1 MRRKILLFIFIIM
14 LTLTGIV
21 NVSAKDEYEGELTIE
36 YLLRN
41 YNVVTLGTR
50 DKYQYSAVN
59 DKTGVK
65 GSVTNVYDI
74 GGPVLIR
81 GNYTGTE
88 TLENEF
94 AQKTNGIPSYI
105 SGYLGQNVRS
115 GSKESADISNIYVGN
130 NNTVYKSENV
140 YVVNKTKYNHEYP
153 VYRTDDYIGFDSLYA
168 AIVNEQQTI
177 NLGNSLVVNDPTL
190 LMQYKDYLDASQNK
204 FIINSPGNYNYTSS
218 NINKIYIFDYDP
230 NELYII
236 SNTSKYIYEMPELEI
251 RYSDGTIY
259 KTDSDSVYCGR
270 KDSNEDCTGN
280 IIWNFKNARYVKPN
294 YTTMGHLI
302 APKADVELLES
313 HYAGTII
320 ANSLASEDNKKTA
333 VQFYPYNLDKKLST
347 NQGATCVT
355 ESEDTDT
362 DVYSGNYSI
371 NELLRNYSVVSL
383 GQKEYSPNTKLQEY
397 NVPKG
402 SVNIFHM
409 AGGFLINGNL
419 GLEGVDYISKNQYNY
434 SGIKLDFRYSDSN
447 FANSFLKGNLGNH
460 AHLISEY
467 RQVGNISVPYYLSTI
482 SYGYSSTY
490 LNYSRFWV
498 NNNIQYT
505 NDKDNARGAL
515 NVNLSRNV
523 VRGYESASMHRGEAY
538 FDEYILPDNNT
549 YVRDNETGNYMLFQ
563 KNIYASSNNY
573 INFSKL
579 YNSIVEQ
586 QNKINK
592 GSKLNKSSNGELI
605 IPVGGNYY
613 IDNLDDISKIRFSN
627 WSNNKS
633 GLTIITITDPDVINF
648 PILTDENNK
657 YVYTNDWNG
666 RWNARV
672 TRYTMTHWKFKYEG
686 EPYEVGSSYRLFY
699 PGEYLGQDTYYGN
712 IVWNIPNANY
722 IKLAGGAPFFG
733 HIIAPNADVETPELH
748 FAGAMI
754 VNSLYTEGNTEAH
767 FYPLTVGSV
776 GTGVSSKSKTTGICQ
791 IEKSDISG
799 IIKWNDSDNAS
810 NTRPS
815 SVTVKLLEDGEEVD
829 KVIVTEAD
837 GWKYTFKDKPKT
849 SQTGKKL
856 NYTIKIDKIE
866 NYNTL
871 VSGYNVTNTYQPKVE
886 ALTLE
891 YLLRNYNIVSLGTK
905 EYFAHSQFNN
915 KDTIRGSVTNIYDIG
930 GPVLIRGNFKSSTNL
945 ENEFAQK
952 TNGVPSFILGKLGD
966 NITPGSKEYVDISD
980 IHVGTNNTVYK
991 SENVYQVNNTT
1002 FKYEYPVYR
1011 NNEYLGFDSLYAT
1024 IVTEQSTFDDG
1035 KQLLINDPTL
1045 LMKYNDY
1052 LDTTKNNIII
1062 SEPGNYNYSNSYID
1076 KIYIFDYD
1084 PNEVY
1089 IINNTNK
1096 YIYEMPEV
1104 EIRYSDGRLYD
1115 TKSDAVYC
1123 GRKNE
1128 YESCTGNIIWSF
1140 KNARYVQADYSTI
1153 GHIIAPNADVELL
1166 ESHYAGTII
1175 ANSITSLSNSKTA
1188 VQFYPYNLDKKLVT
1202 EKGANCIT
1210 EDVDLDDDVYS
1221 NNYSLDELLKNYSVV
1236 SLGQKDLGKNTKL
1249 YQYGAP
1255 KGTTNIFHIAGGFLI
1270 NGDLGVD
1277 EIEYEERMLY
1287 DEYGDFFYKEID
1299 SNGVYRGSN
1308 FTYPGIRLDFRYTNS
1323 NSANSYLNGNLGSHA
1338 YLTSKYGAGVSYNS
1352 SYLSN
1357 SKFYVS
1363 NNFDYANKKDAQ
1375 SIFKL
1380 SSWTDHKNFY
1390 TDQDSNYYVTDG
1402 NKYILM
1408 SKDIHAK
1415 SNNYISFERLYNSVV
1430 EQQNKITPGTTLI
1443 KSGNEIEI
1451 PTGGTYT
1458 IDSLEG
1464 INQIKFSNFEN
1475 NKNALT
1481 VITIK
1486 DTGNINF
1493 PKIVNQYGGVIP
1505 TNDWNGRWNNKVK
1518 SYYYW
1523 KYECVYRDSNNYCLY
1538 YPNEY
1543 LAQDTYYGNIVW
1555 NLPNATYIKLAPNAP
1570 FVGHVIAPN
1579 ADVEMPETHF
1589 AGAMIVNSL
1598 NAEGHSEAHFYPLT
1612 VGSVGTGIETKKNVI
1627 GVCEIEKTDVSGTIS
1642 WVNDNNSTDRPK
1654 QMTINLLQDG
1664 KKIKEIVVT
1673 EADGWK
1679 YEVKD
1684 LPKTTVSG
1692 EKINYT
1698 ITTNDVLAEY
1708 STSISGYNIINTYKI
1723 NDYLNYSIEYL
1734 LRNYNVV
1741 TLGTQDIHGNIN
1753 NNIIPGSVTNV
1764 FDIGGPVLIKG
1775 DYTGNPTFD
1784 NEFAQKTNSVP
1795 SYIKGILGKGITPGS
1810 KEYAEISDI
1819 YVGNSNTVHNNGSV
1833 YVVNENSF
1841 DYGYP
1846 AYTDNN
1852 YVDFDKLYASIVT
1865 EQYGLTANSTY
1876 ISGSTP
1882 YISSPG
1888 RYSVSSYINKISIS
1902 NYDPNKLY
1910 VIRMDATLINKMPE
1924 VEVRYSNFDKYETDG
1939 DAVYCGRKDNNEDCG
1954 GNIIFFF
1961 PSARYIK
1968 TDYTTI
1974 GHIVAPKADIEL
1986 VESHYPGSII
1996 ANSITA
2002 TANTKTAIQFYPYN
2016 LDEKL
2021 SSYSSSTCV
2030 TETIYNNQNKDIYE
2044 GSYSIDEL
2052 LKNYSIVTLG
2062 QKELGQNTKLAQYGA
2077 PSGTTNI
2084 FHIVGG
2090 FLIEGDL
2097 GVKNVKYNYQH
2108 ERDLSGIKLEFR
2120 YYNSSYAN
2128 SFIKG
2133 NLGTNVRTTQDGKIE
2148 HSWDSRYIYYNQ
2160 NFKYLSN
2167 AKLYVSDNI
2176 KDTNEII
2183 EAQLTFHK
2191 QILPGYEASF
2201 ERGNFYDDISKY
2213 AKDSETGNYYM
2224 YDANDLVNNG
2234 DYIDFKTLYDSIVYQ
2249 QRNIS
2254 QGQVVTPDSN
2264 GVVTIPIGG
2273 NYTIQDISNAKKI
2286 RFTNYYDNKSKLTII
2301 SINDGGVIN
2310 LPFEETDTWNN
2321 EPTSDYYNRRSDT
2334 RVCTTAYNSSSCSSQ
2349 YERYNNEYVGE
2360 QRYYGNI
2367 VFNIPN
2373 ANYIKFASNNSFKG
2387 HVIAPN
2393 ADVEMPEM
2401 NFAGAMIV
2409 NSLNAEGHS
2418 EAHFYPLTV
2427 GSVGTGSNL
2436 START
2441 IGICEQKEYVT
2452 LTGKKIWDDN
2462 DNQDGLRPNKIT
2474 LNVLA
2479 DGKKVKEQEYHAY
2492 IASENI
2498 WNYTISGLPK
2508 KNPLGKDINYSITE
2522 KAVDNYSTSIDGYD
2536 ITNSYT
2542 PKKTSVTVNKV
2553 WEDEENNDNIRP
2565 DSVMIQLYIQ
2575 EYVNEAP
2582 VGVPVELNEKNNWT
2596 HVFTDLDMYR
2606 YGGYRVIYK
2615 VKEVITPDGYTPTIT
2630 GTQEDGYT
2638 ITNTHT
2644 SEKKSLTINK
2654 VWDDEDNRDGKRTGS
2669 INVQL
2674 YKDGEVFGDVVTLDS
2689 SNNWT
2694 HKYDN
2699 LYVYKNGVEIEYTV
2713 KEVSDMG
2720 VYTPSITKTEEGYTI
2735 TNSYEPER
2743 VSLSVNKV
2751 WDDEDNIDGIR
2762 PESIDIQ
2769 LYADGK
2775 ELGDVITLND
2785 SNNWTHNYEQL
2796 YVYNNGQKI
2805 NYTIKEIEVDGYS
2818 SEIIVNGTNGYT
2830 ITNSH
2835 KPTKTSLKINK
2846 VWDDKNDKDGI
2857 RPEKVLIQL
2866 YKDGEPLGEPVEVNK
2881 ENDWSYEFEDLYVY
2895 ENGEKVKYTVEM
2907 YQEID
2912 GYTYEITGNEEEGY
2926 TITNT
2931 HIPNENKNP
2940 NTLDNIIKFIIIS
2953 IISLIMLVIGI
2964 IIFKKLR
2971 RKEV

>member
-21 NVSAKDEYEGELTIE
+21 NVSAKDEYDGELTIE

-140 YVVNKTKYNHEYP
+140 YVVNKTKYNYEYP

-168 AIVNEQQTI
+168 AVVTQQGSINWGEQLI
-177 NLGNSLVVNDPTL
+177 LNDPTL
-190 LMQYKDYLDASQNK
+190 LMEYKDYLDTNK
-204 FIINSPGNYNYTSS
+204 SKYIINEPGNYNYS
-218 NINKIYIFDYDP
+218 NSVDKIYIFDYDP
-230 NELYII
+230 NELYVIT
-236 SNTSKYIYEMPELEI
+236 NTIYNINKMPELEI
-251 RYSDGTIY
+251 RYSDGTLY
-259 KTDSDSVYCGR
+259 KTNGNSIYCGR
-270 KDSNEDCTGN
+270 TDSNEDCTGN
-280 IIWNFKNARYVKPN
+280 IVWNLLAARYVKLD
-294 YTTMGHLI
+294 YTTIGHII

-320 ANSLASEDNKKTA
+320 ANSLASEANKKTA
-333 VQFYPYNLDKKLST
+333 IQFYPYNLDKKIT
-347 NQGATCVT
+347 NSKGSTCVT

-362 DVYSGNYSI
+362 DVYYGNYSI
-371 NELLRNYSVVSL
+371 DELLRNYSVVSL
-383 GQKEYSPNTKLQEY
+383 GQKEYSPNTKLLEH

-419 GLEGVDYISKNQYNY
+419 GLEGVDYTSKNKYGY
-434 SGIKLDFRYSDSN
+434 SGMKLEFRYSDSSY
-447 FANSFLKGNLGNH
+447 ANSFLKGNLGND
-460 AHLISEY
+460 AHFITSYEY
-467 RQVGNISVPYYLSTI
+467 KNICAGPSHQYNVRFYMNNDT
-482 SYGYSSTY
+482 GYA
-490 LNYSRFWV
+490 V
-498 NNNIQYT
+498 
-505 NDKDNARGAL
+505 DKDNARGAL
-515 NVNLSRNV
+515 NVILDRERLVYGPVKVSDNPLK
-523 VRGYESASMHRGEAY
+523 YEYKYHY
-538 FDEYILPDNNT
+538 EYSNRTDYNT
-549 YVRDNETGNYMLFQ
+549 YIKDNVTGNYLGLGY
-563 KNIYASSNNY
+563 NVYAQNNNY

-579 YNSIVEQ
+579 YNSVVEQ
-586 QNKINK
+586 QKNINK

-605 IPVGGNYY
+605 IPIGGNYY
-613 IDNLDDISKIRFSN
+613 IDDLDDISRIRFSN
-627 WSNNKS
+627 WSNNKNV
-633 GLTIITITDPDVINF
+633 LTVVTITDPDVINF
-648 PILTDENNK
+648 PAVTNESGS
-657 YVYTNDWNG
+657 YVYTSDYYG
-666 RWNARV
+666 RGNSYSSSQYYPNEYV
-672 TRYTMTHWKFKYEG
+672 TADLYH
-686 EPYEVGSSYRLFY
+686 
-699 PGEYLGQDTYYGN
+699 GN

-748 FAGAMI
+748 FAGAMV
-754 VNSLYTEGNTEAH
+754 VNSLYTDGYTEAH
-767 FYPLTVGSV
+767 FFPLKTGSI
-776 GTGVSSKSKTTGICQ
+776 GTGVGYKTKTIGICQ

-799 IIKWNDSDNAS
+799 TIKWNDSDNAS

-815 SVTVKLLEDGEEVD
+815 SVTVKLLEDGEELD
-829 KVIVTEAD
+829 KITVTEAD

-1221 NNYSLDELLKNYSVV
+1221 GNYSLDELLKNYSVV
-1236 SLGQKDLGKNTKL
+1236 SLGQKENEKNTKL
-1249 YQYGAP
+1249 YQYNSP
-1255 KGTTNIFHIAGGFLI
+1255 QGTTNIFHIAGGFLI
-1270 NGDLGVD
+1270 NGDLGIKEV
-1277 EIEYEERMLY
+1277 E
-1287 DEYGDFFYKEID
+1287 YKERT
-1299 SNGVYRGSN
+1299 VYSESSYSSVSGTN
-1308 FTYPGIRLDFRYTNS
+1308 YTYPGIRLDFRYTNNNYS
-1323 NSANSYLNGNLGSHA
+1323 NSYLKGNLGSHA
-1338 YLTSKYGAGVSYNS
+1338 YLSDNYGDQYRYMYDS
-1352 SYLSN
+1352 SYLGS
-1357 SKFYVS
+1357 SRFYVS
-1363 NNFDYANKKDAQ
+1363 TNFKYANKSKAQ
-1375 SIFKL
+1375 SVFKL
-1380 SSWTDHKNFY
+1380 YSWINRKDLYNDMDPNKY
-1390 TDQDSNYYVTDG
+1390 ITDG

-1415 SNNYISFERLYNSVV
+1415 SNNFINFERLYNSVV
-1430 EQQNKITPGTTLI
+1430 EQQSEINVGTTLT
-1443 KSGNEIEI
+1443 KSGNQIVI
-1451 PTGGTYT
+1451 PTGGNYT

-1464 INQIKFSNFEN
+1464 VSQIKFNNFSN
-1475 NKNALT
+1475 NKNVLT

-1486 DTGNINF
+1486 DTGAINF
-1493 PKIVNQYGGVIP
+1493 PKIVNESGGLIK
-1505 TNDWNGRWNNKVK
+1505 TNDWNGRWNSKRVCSTSSSGSV
-1518 SYYYW
+1518 SYCRYYSS
-1523 KYECVYRDSNNYCLY
+1523 ESLI
-1538 YPNEY
+1538 P
-1543 LAQDTYYGNIVW
+1543 DTYYGNIVW

-1612 VGSVGTGIETKKNVI
+1612 VGSVGTGIETKKKVI
-1627 GVCEIEKTDVSGTIS
+1627 GVCEIEKTDVSGIIS
-1642 WVNDNNSTDRPK
+1642 WVNDDNSTDRPK

-1741 TLGTQDIHGNIN
+1741 TLGTKETHGNIN
-1753 NNIIPGSVTNV
+1753 TNLANGSVANV
-1764 FDIGGPVLIKG
+1764 FDIGGPVLIRG
-1775 DYTGNPTFD
+1775 DYTSTPTYD
-1784 NEFAQKTNSVP
+1784 NEFAQKTNGVP
-1795 SYIKGILGKGITPGS
+1795 SYIKGTLGKGITPGS

-1819 YVGNSNTVHNNGSV
+1819 YVGNSNAVHNNGSV

-1846 AYTDNN
+1846 VYTDDN
-1852 YVDFDKLYASIVT
+1852 YIDFDKLYASIMN
-1865 EQYGLTANSTY
+1865 EQTSLTIDANY
-1876 ISGSTP
+1876 ISSNTP
-1882 YISSPG
+1882 YISEPG
-1888 RYSVSSYINKISIS
+1888 KYSISSSATRVSIS
-1902 NYDPNKLY
+1902 NYDPNELY
-1910 VIRMDATLINKMPE
+1910 IIRMSSTEINSFPKIE
-1924 VEVRYSNFDKYETDG
+1924 IRYSDFDKYETDG
-1939 DAVYCGRKDNNEDCG
+1939 DVVYCGRKDSDEDCG
-1954 GNIIFFF
+1954 GNIIWVF
-1961 PSARYIK
+1961 PNARYIK
-1968 TDYTTI
+1968 TDYSTI
-1974 GHIVAPKADIEL
+1974 GHIIAPKADIEL

-2016 LDEKL
+2016 LNKEL
-2021 SSYSSSTCV
+2021 TSVSGSTCI
-2030 TETIYNNQNKDIYE
+2030 TEAEYYSNNTDIYT
-2044 GSYSIDEL
+2044 GSYTISEL
-2052 LKNYSIVTLG
+2052 LYNYSIVTLG
-2062 QKELGQNTKLAQYGA
+2062 QKELGSDTKLAQYGA
-2077 PSGTTNI
+2077 PTGTANI

-2097 GVKNVKYNYQH
+2097 GINDANYIH
-2108 ERDLSGIKLEFR
+2108 NNKDALTGVKLEFR
-2120 YYNSSYAN
+2120 YLYSGNSYLKGHLRTNAHTVMDGRKLSSYY
-2128 SFIKG
+2128 
-2133 NLGTNVRTTQDGKIE
+2133 TDYE
-2148 HSWDSRYIYYNQ
+2148 
-2160 NFKYLSN
+2160 YLKSTR
-2167 AKLYVSDNI
+2167 LYVNNDVKKI
-2176 KDTNEII
+2176 DDII
-2183 EAQLTFHK
+2183 EAQIALNARIVPLFTDTDD
-2191 QILPGYEASF
+2191 
-2201 ERGNFYDDISKY
+2201 RGNIIIDRSNYAQDQKTGKY
-2213 AKDSETGNYYM
+2213 FKYEDNILTN
-2224 YDANDLVNNG
+2224 ANN
-2234 DYIDFKTLYDSIVYQ
+2234 YIDFKALYDVIVDQ
-2249 QRNIS
+2249 QKDIS
-2254 QGQVVTPDSN
+2254 KGQVVTPDN
-2264 GVVTIPIGG
+2264 DGVVTIPIGG
-2273 NYTIQDISNAKKI
+2273 NYTIENIANAKKI
-2286 RFTNYYDNKSKLTII
+2286 RFTNYANNQNVATVIT
-2301 SINDGGVIN
+2301 INDNGRIN
-2310 LPFEETDTWNN
+2310 LPFQETDTWNN
-2321 EPTSDYYNRRSDT
+2321 TYTNNYYNRWNKRK
-2334 RVCTTAYNSSSCSSQ
+2334 YNGNKLIKF
-2349 YERYNNEYVGE
+2349 YDDEIVVEEN
-2360 QRYYGNI
+2360 YYGNI
-2367 VFNIPN
+2367 IFNIPN
-2373 ANYIKFASNNSFKG
+2373 ANYIKFSSNNSFKG

-2409 NSLNAEGHS
+2409 NSLYAEGNS

-2427 GSVGTGSNL
+2427 SPFTSGFYPSII
-2436 START
+2436 RT
-2441 IGICEQKEYVT
+2441 IGTCEQKEYVT
-2452 LTGKKIWDDN
+2452 LNGKKVWDDN
-2462 DNQDGLRPNKIT
+2462 DNQDGVRPNKIT

-2542 PKKTSVTVNKV
+2542 PKKTSLTVNKI
-2553 WEDEENNDNIRP
+2553 WDDEDNRDGKRP
-2565 DSVMIQLYIQ
+2565 DTIMVQLYA
-2575 EYVNEAP
+2575 NGNP
-2582 VGVPVELNEKNNWT
+2582 KGTPVELNIDNNWM
-2596 HVFTDLDMYR
+2596 HIFSEIDMNSNGQKIDYT
-2606 YGGYRVIYK
+2606 I
-2615 VKEVITPDGYTPTIT
+2615 KEVIIPDGYTSKVT
-2630 GTQEDGYT
+2630 GNQTDGYT
-2638 ITNTHT
+2638 ITNTHP

-2654 VWDDEDNRDGKRTGS
+2654 VWDDEDNRDGKRPSS

-2674 YKDGEVFGDVVTLDS
+2674 YKDGEVFGDVVTLNS
-2689 SNNWT
+2689 TNNWT
-2694 HKYDN
+2694 YKYED
-2699 LYVYKNGVEIEYTV
+2699 LYVYNQGKEVEYTI
-2713 KEVSDMG
+2713 KEVNDIG
-2720 VYTPSITKTEEGYTI
+2720 VYTPTITETEEGYTI
-2735 TNSYEPER
+2735 TNGYEPER